1 MSYQLFTLFVLALPV
16 ASIAWTITHEDL
28 FREVRTM
35 CADRSKS
42 CRSLAARKF
51 FYLFTCEYCFSHYVT
66 IVVLAITR
74 FHLLFP
80 DWRDTSSWLRACLIA
95 NIYISV
101 SRCAW
106 TSAARRP
113 RRGRKALEESK
124 RWAAIRGVSAC
135 GGEESREAPTDSNVA
150 YMPDC
155 RSIQLSYGRWSKR
168 IPFIDARTDAPPV
181 GPRIAVF

>member
-16 ASIAWTITHEDL
+16 ASIAWTFTHEDL
-28 FREVRTM
+28 FRELRTM

-80 DWRDTSSWLRACLIA
+80 DWRGYVVAGFALVWIA
-95 NIYISV
+95 NIYM
-101 SRCAW
+101 
-106 TSAARRP
+106 SAY
-113 RRGRKALEESK
+113 GRLRLDIQHERVDIAADEKALEESSK
-124 RWAAIRGVSAC
+124 QVGLREVS
-135 GGEESREAPTDSNVA
+135 S
-150 YMPDC
+150 
-155 RSIQLSYGRWSKR
+155 
-168 IPFIDARTDAPPV
+168 AR
-181 GPRIAVF
+181 R